1 VLEDKMK
8 ITEKIVD
15 INTGEEQIVEREAT
29 LQEIEEIEAAKKQAV
44 ERQLRIDSEK
54 KARLEVLQKLGITEE
69 EAKLLLS

>member
-1 VLEDKMK
+1 MK